1 MFLKYLSNL
10 LDKRITMKLHLFLTF
25 IFLTFVNYP
34 KCEQGQILDFSD
46 FEQQVNQLE
55 EEGRYQDAIQ
65 LTREVW
71 DRFPESEFDLM
82 KEMIYLNEKTGQH
95 EKNLQIWENGHQKG
109 YFFLLSPRIPKYE
122 PYLEYTLFDELVSRD
137 ESLRSA
143 AFKESQTIYE
153 VVLPEQYDAQRKY
166 PLLIIFH
173 GGGSN
178 LNRSR
183 NSWKIVSPLDTDFI
197 TIYLQSYR
205 CMDSNTYGWLS
216 ADERTHQELKG
227 CFDELIEQYP
237 ADLSHIY
244 LGGISA
250 GATMALD
257 IALSKS
263 IPVKG
268 VIAFCPG
275 LPRNLTEKSIITTQP
290 KVYILAGEND
300 FYRPKQQEL
309 VGIFEKTGIK
319 YKYKIIP
326 GMGHEFPGDYE
337 QILQESLNYVM
348 RP

>member
-1 MFLKYLSNL
+1 
-10 LDKRITMKLHLFLTF
+10 
-25 IFLTFVNYP
+25 
-34 KCEQGQILDFSD
+34 
-46 FEQQVNQLE
+46 
-55 EEGRYQDAIQ
+55 
-65 LTREVW
+65 
-71 DRFPESEFDLM
+71 M

-95 EKNLQIWENGHQKG
+95 QKNLEIWEKGHQKG

-122 PYLEYTLFDELVSRD
+122 PYLEYAKFDELVSRD
-137 ESLRSA
+137 EFLRSD

-153 VVLPEQYDAQRKY
+153 VVLPEKYDATRKY

-183 NSWKIVSPLDTDFI
+183 NSWEIVPPLNADFI

-216 ADERTHQELKG
+216 ADERAHQELKG
-227 CFDELIEQYP
+227 CFDELIKQYP
-237 ADLSHIY
+237 VDLSSIY
-244 LGGISA
+244 LSGISA

-257 IALSKS
+257 VAFSGTL
-263 IPVKG
+263 PVRG

-275 LPRNLTEKSIITTQP
+275 MPRNMTIESIVTTQP
-290 KVYILAGEND
+290 KVYMLAGEND

-309 VGIFEKTGIK
+309 IDLFQKTGID
-319 YKYKIIP
+319 YTYNIIP

-337 QILQESLNYVM
+337 HILQESLKYVM